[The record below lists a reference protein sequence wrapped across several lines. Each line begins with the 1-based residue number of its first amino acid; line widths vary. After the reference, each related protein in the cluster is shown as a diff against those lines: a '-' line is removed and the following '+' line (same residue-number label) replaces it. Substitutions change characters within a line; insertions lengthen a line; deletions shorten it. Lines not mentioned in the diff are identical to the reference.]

1 MVLVILSMSMMAL
14 DHRQNHLEG
23 IRSGLSI
30 LIYPLQYIINLPIA
44 ATRWADDSLSSRET
58 LQEENERLKLQQT
71 LFKARLLTLQSL
83 KAENQRL
90 RELLQS
96 SKKVSERV
104 LIGELLSVSLEPFT
118 RQIVIN
124 KGSRNE
130 AYLGQPLVD
139 AEGAMGQIVHLGP
152 FSSTAML
159 ITDANHAIPIQ
170 VNRNGLRAIALGTGA
185 PDKLNIPYLPISADI
200 IEGDLLTTSG
210 LGGRFPA
217 GYPVAMVT
225 AVVKDPTLPYALI
238 SAMPTAQLEQA
249 REVLL
254 LWTTQTKETP
264 ADAVADKANVETSS
278 ETTTKTPES
287 NRRSRKKAATP

>member
-1 MVLVILSMSMMAL
+1 MMAL

-23 IRSGLSI
+23 IRSGLSL

-44 ATRWADDSLSSRET
+44 ATRWVDDGLSSRET
-58 LQEENERLKLQQT
+58 LQEQNDRLKLQQT
-71 LFKARLLTLQSL
+71 LFKARLQTLQSL

-104 LIGELLSVSLEPFT
+104 LIGELLSVDLEPFT

-124 KGSRNE
+124 KGSRND

-159 ITDANHAIPIQ
+159 ITDANHAIPVQ

-200 IEGDLLTTSG
+200 VQGDLLTTSG

-225 AVVKDPTLPYALI
+225 SVIKDPTLPYAVI
-238 SAMPTAQLEQA
+238 TAMPTAQLEQA

-254 LWTTQTKETP
+254 LWPGQATINQPP
-264 ADAVADKANVETSS
+264 AKTEKS
-278 ETTTKTPES
+278 ETKSATAPTTATHRTKQ
-287 NRRSRKKAATP
+287 KAASP